1 MRYRKKK
8 LKNKRNINY
17 VYDINGYVNR
27 KQKQGVAKHAFKTT
41 LRALLSNSHQLPQK
55 LDKTLLENFVFLMT
69 NRNKNYF

>member
-27 KQKQGVAKHAFKTT
+27 KQKQGVAKHAFKTMRT
-41 LRALLSNSHQLPQK
+41 LLSK
-55 LDKTLLENFVFLMT
+55 
-69 NRNKNYF
+69 